1 MRQGGVPK
9 CYVESIEDMCSG
21 ANGRLRSESR
31 PTSGN
36 GTQAIHVC
44 HNLGRANERCR
55 KRAPYDMM
63 FADRILLY
71 RKDEEE
77 FEVSLDR
84 WRKVIEERGSKVSR
98 KKTEYV
104 EVGGAEQGT
113 VYIQGGGD
121 GEEG

>member
-1 MRQGGVPK
+1 
-9 CYVESIEDMCSG
+9 
-21 ANGRLRSESR
+21 
-31 PTSGN
+31 
-36 GTQAIHVC
+36 
-44 HNLGRANERCR
+44 
-55 KRAPYDMM
+55 M

-113 VYIQGGGD
+113 VYIQGGMAKKVDHFKYLDRVVRAEGSC
-121 GEEG
+121 EEQVRRRVQAGW